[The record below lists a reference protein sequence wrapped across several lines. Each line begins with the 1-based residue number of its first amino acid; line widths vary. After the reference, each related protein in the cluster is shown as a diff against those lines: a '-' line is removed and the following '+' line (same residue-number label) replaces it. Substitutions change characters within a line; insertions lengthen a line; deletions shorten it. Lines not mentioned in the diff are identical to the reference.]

1 MLSSVLCILSKDG
14 NVTFFAPQY
23 RKNIL
28 IESIHLHNFQ
38 CHKDLT
44 LALGRSTVLQG
55 GSDHGKTAVL
65 RALYWVIYNEPQGA
79 EFVSYWAQKPTK
91 TGFKFKEGE
100 YTEVSVVVDGH
111 TIVRR
116 RDNDFNGYTVDGVQ
130 YEALRGSVPE
140 AVAALLNLSDVSVQK
155 QMDAPFLLS
164 MTSGEAAQFLNRLA
178 GLEDVSGILAV
189 AKKAGT
195 DAVVAAEQAE
205 ANAKAAEEQ
214 EARFGWV
221 DEVQRLADDC
231 EKAKNG
237 SLEIRSR
244 LEAIGATV
252 EDLDITLREL
262 HPLER
267 ALKALPNPVDNAA
280 AIKACQEGVAALRS
294 YRDADQEDAA
304 ALAAFAQLDGL
315 GTYPEDKDG
324 SCPKLERLLVD
335 YDGLEDL
342 EKLADAER
350 KLEALGPIV
359 TAQQT
364 PRAAMEKSLADYD
377 SLEDVATIDN
387 EIKTLETSIEG
398 QVCPTCGRPYLLP

>member
-1 MLSSVLCILSKDG
+1 M
-14 NVTFFAPQY
+14 
-23 RKNIL
+23 

-79 EFVSYWAQKPTK
+79 EFVSYWAQKPAK

-140 AVAALLNLSDVSVQK
+140 AVTALLNLSDVSVQK

-195 DAVVAAEQAE
+195 DAVAAAEQAE

-231 EKAKNG
+231 EKAKSR

-267 ALKALPNPVDNAA
+267 ALKALPSPVDNAT
-280 AIKACQEGVAALRS
+280 AIKACQEGIAALRS

-315 GTYPEDKDG
+315 GTYPEGEDS
-324 SCPKLERLLVD
+324 SCPKLERLLAD
-335 YDGLEDL
+335 YDGLEDFG
-342 EKLADAER
+342 KLADAER
-350 KLEALGPIV
+350 KLEALGPMPA
-359 TAQQT
+359 TQQT
-364 PRAAMEKSLADYD
+364 PRAAMEKSLIDYD
-377 SLEDVATIDN
+377 SLEDAAAADA
-387 EIKTLETSIEG
+387 EITELEKSIEG
-398 QVCPTCGRPYLLP
+398 QVCPTCGRPYSMH